1 MTLQRGLATVS
12 VLNSPPPSV
21 NSTAPPAPLTVTLR
35 YTYFVYIRI
44 YVLLVYE
51 QSLVYVYSVSIVRS
65 VYMYMLDLSLHT
77 IIRSGAYV
85 HIGFLIS
92 YICICTCSYA

>member
-1 MTLQRGLATVS
+1 MTLQRGLAVIHL
-12 VLNSPPPSV
+12 LNLPPPSV
-21 NSTAPPAPLTVTLR
+21 DSTALDCALR

-65 VYMYMLDLSLHT
+65 VYMYMLDQSLYM